1 MNRREFVSTSGAAAA
16 ALAGIPS
23 GPASAAPPQRA
34 RMRLGCQSA
43 PTSEQHL
50 QYLARRALRYLQLR
64 RGAVRDGHRDAAVSG
79 RVEALHAERDSPR
92 EPYAP
97 EPGGRRHTQ

>member
-23 GPASAAPPQRA
+23 EPASAAPPQPA

-50 QYLARRALRYLQLR
+50 QYLARY
-64 RGAVRDGHRDAAVSG
+64 GV
-79 RVEALHAERDSPR
+79 
-92 EPYAP
+92 
-97 EPGGRRHTQ
+97 